1 MRKVAMDERLIQ
13 TVSETG
19 NHTARCGSPVQGKQM
34 TYKKMLQAAMAVG
47 LSAAIGLGLAACS
60 RDYTAAYVYSVSASN
75 GSISAFGVDF
85 QSGILTQ
92 INGSPFSSGLST
104 VTTIVPGPSGQ
115 YLYVIGGP
123 QDASVVAIARGTDGK
138 LYNQKTYSLGGGT
151 YPTAAAVDSTGTYL
165 YVTFT
170 YQVGF
175 TVASPG
181 PGGIAIFKISSTD
194 GTLTGP
200 VVENGLNYVPVG
212 NNPVSIAVSVPT
224 CGTTASIPSAPACTG
239 TSSNTFSNT
248 FVYVV
253 DQEAAPNAT
262 ILGFAQNTS
271 DGTLTPLSGTSFSGT
286 LKTLQ
291 GYHAGVTPSAI
302 AIDPTGRFVYVTDK
316 TSNQIIGY
324 TIDTNGTG
332 NLTAML
338 SSPFGTGLFPVALT
352 IEPRGKY
359 LYTANY
365 NDSTVSSFAI
375 DVGSG
380 SLSSVAGNGG
390 FKTGAQPT
398 CVTVEPELGIYL
410 YTSNYLEGTISAG
423 QLSANTGALT
433 GVPDSPFNAS
443 ALPACITSVTNGPHA
458 LQIDQ
463 P

>member
-1 MRKVAMDERLIQ
+1 MRKSATDERLIH
-13 TVSETG
+13 TVSTTAT
-19 NHTARCGSPVQGKQM
+19 HTARCGAPMQGKQM
-34 TYKKMLQAAMAVG
+34 TYKRMLQAAMAVG

-60 RDYTAAYVYSVSASN
+60 RDYTAAYIYTVSAAST
-75 GSISAFGVDF
+75 GSISAFGVDY
-85 QSGILTQ
+85 QTGILNQ
-92 INGSPFSSGLST
+92 VNGSPFSSGLAS
-104 VTTIVPGPSGQ
+104 VSTIVPSPSGQ
-115 YLYVIGGP
+115 YLYVVGGA
-123 QDASVVAIARGTDGK
+123 QNANVVAIARGTDGK

-151 YPTAAAVDSTGTYL
+151 SPTAAAIDSTGTYL

-200 VVENGLNYVPVG
+200 ITENGLSYVPVG
-212 NNPVSIAVSVPT
+212 NNPVAIAVSIPT
-224 CGTTASIPSAPACTG
+224 CGTVQSVPSAPACPG
-239 TSSNTFSNT
+239 TSSGTYSNT

-253 DQEAAPNAT
+253 DQEASPNAT
-262 ILGFAQNTS
+262 VLGFAQNPT
-271 DGTLTPLSGTSFSGT
+271 DGTLTPLSGTTFNNT
-286 LKTLQ
+286 LQTYQ

-316 TSNQIIGY
+316 TSNQILGDI
-324 TIDTNGTG
+324 IDTNGTG

-365 NDSTVSSFAI
+365 NDKSISVFAI
-375 DVGSG
+375 DTASG
-380 SLSSVAGNGG
+380 SLSGVAAGA
-390 FKTGAQPT
+390 FATDAQPT
-398 CVTVEPELGIYL
+398 CVTVEPELGLYL
-410 YTSNYLEGTISAG
+410 YTSNYLGGTISAAK
-423 QLSANTGALT
+423 LNANTGALT
-433 GVPDSPFNAS
+433 GVPNQPFNTS
-443 ALPACITSVTNGPHA
+443 TLPACITSVTNGPHA
-458 LQIDQ
+458 QQIDK